1 MEEQNS
7 GGIRE
12 RINLMN
18 INTIKDTE
26 MKRNCFITA
35 LCLLITV
42 IVVGCSSWTEADPVS
57 LPQTQF
63 HSLTPQQEADLIKY
77 KNSGDSRYLVW
88 ISI

>member
-1 MEEQNS
+1 
-7 GGIRE
+7 
-12 RINLMN
+12 MN

-42 IVVGCSSWTEADPVS
+42 IVIGCSSWTEADPVS

-63 HSLTPQQEADLIKY
+63 HSLTPQQEADLI
-77 KNSGDSRYLVW
+77 NIRIQTIRYSLHG
-88 ISI
+88 